1 MVSVPTLFILGERDM
16 MTPTKNGKTLAAAV
30 NGSRTVILKGA
41 GHTMMVERPDE
52 VLKALQG

>member
-1 MVSVPTLFILGERDM
+1 M
-16 MTPTKNGKTLAAAV
+16 MTPIRNGKTLAAAV
-30 NGSRTVILKGA
+30 KDSRTVVLRGA